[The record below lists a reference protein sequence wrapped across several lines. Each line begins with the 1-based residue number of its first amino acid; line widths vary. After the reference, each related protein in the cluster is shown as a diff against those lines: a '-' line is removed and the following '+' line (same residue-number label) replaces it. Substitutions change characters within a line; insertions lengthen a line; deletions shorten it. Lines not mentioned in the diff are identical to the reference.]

1 MKYIQFQKNTPLQ
14 YITLPSNLSTATC
27 HEPIHFRN
35 PTPSSDTKP
44 HPTVLY
50 RCCACPSP
58 FSGRS
63 GFPLPPFD
71 CRCVRAECFRC
82 SVSSCSSTKSNVS
95 LSSAF
100 PPPMT
105 YIPNE
110 SQTKHCERMCVT
122 KKVLEWLAT
131 NQTSGCQ
138 PRAANG
144 SSSPP
149 WHKKK
154 INTRF
159 FFLLFSYSSLA
170 HKLTLQF
177 QPLHCHVSVC

>member
-138 PRAANG
+138 PPDREPRTAQLYLNIG
-144 SSSPP
+144 SNDSGDALP
-149 WHKKK
+149 KNYKCLK
-154 INTRF
+154 IISIGCHQ
-159 FFLLFSYSSLA
+159 FLFKGTIL
-170 HKLTLQF
+170 
-177 QPLHCHVSVC
+177 

>member
-14 YITLPSNLSTATC
+14 YITLPSNLSMATC
-27 HEPIHFRN
+27 HEPIRFRN

-44 HPTVLY
+44 HLTVLY

-63 GFPLPPFD
+63 GFSLPPFY
-71 CRCVRAECFRC
+71 CRRVRAECFRC

-131 NQTSGCQ
+131 NQTSGWQ
-138 PRAANG
+138 PPDREPRTAQISTWLSKRESPNYTRRSVNRNRLHEQAKGSERAG
-144 SSSPP
+144 
-149 WHKKK
+149 
-154 INTRF
+154 R
-159 FFLLFSYSSLA
+159 
-170 HKLTLQF
+170 
-177 QPLHCHVSVC
+177 